1 MMNQDGVPA
10 TTVQG
15 ALFAGLPN
23 ETVVALLDAAS
34 LRQTTQ
40 GIALFHQ
47 GDPPNDLLQVVSG
60 MVKMTQIGGDGAQT
74 TLRVMGPG
82 ELVGCVAVFQQ
93 FPYPATA
100 TTLEDTVLLSWR
112 AASFFELLKQ
122 HPAIY
127 DSVVR
132 IVGTRAREMV
142 QRVVEVS
149 AKRAERRIAIAL
161 LRLAAQTGVA
171 MEDGAEV
178 GLPITRNDLAE
189 MAAATY
195 FTVSRTLS
203 KWQQRGIVKS
213 GRRRIVIASVNKLT
227 AIAEGHES

>member
-1 MMNQDGVPA
+1 MNQDGVPA

-34 LRQTTQ
+34 LRQTAR
-40 GIALFHQ
+40 GITLFHQ
-47 GDPPNDLLQVVSG
+47 GDPPDNLLQVVSG

-74 TLRVMGPG
+74 TLRIMGPG
-82 ELVGCVAVFQQ
+82 ELLGCVAVFQQ

-100 TTLEDTVLLSWR
+100 TTLEETVVLSWR

-127 DSVVR
+127 DSMLR

-142 QRVVEVS
+142 QRVVDVS
-149 AKRAERRIAIAL
+149 AKRAEQRIAIAL
-161 LRLAAQTGVA
+161 LRLAAQTGA
-171 MEDGAEV
+171 EIEDGAEIGSPV
-178 GLPITRNDLAE
+178 SRNDLSE

-195 FTVSRTLS
+195 FTVSRILS
-203 KWQQRGIVKS
+203 GWQKRGIVKS
-213 GRRRIVIASVNKLT
+213 GRRRIVIASVARLT
-227 AIAEGHES
+227 AIAEGHEP

>member
-1 MMNQDGVPA
+1 MNQDGVPA

-23 ETVVALLDAAS
+23 ETVIALLDAAS

-40 GIALFHQ
+40 GITLFHQ

-82 ELVGCVAVFQQ
+82 ELLGCVAVFQQ

-100 TTLEDTVLLSWR
+100 TTLEDTMLMSWR
-112 AASFFELLKQ
+112 ATSFFELLKQ

-127 DSVVR
+127 DSVLR
-132 IVGTRAREMV
+132 IIGTRAREMM

-149 AKRAERRIAIAL
+149 AKRAEQRIAIAL
-161 LRLAAQTGVA
+161 LRLVAQTGA
-171 MEDGAEV
+171 EIEDGAEV
-178 GLPITRNDLAE
+178 GFPITRNDLAE

-195 FTVSRTLS
+195 FTVSRVLS
-203 KWQQRGIVKS
+203 KWQQRKIVKS
-213 GRRRIVIASVNKLT
+213 GRRRIVITSINKLT
-227 AIAEGHES
+227 AIAEGHEP

>member
-1 MMNQDGVPA
+1 
-10 TTVQG
+10 
-15 ALFAGLPN
+15 
-23 ETVVALLDAAS
+23 
-34 LRQTTQ
+34 
-40 GIALFHQ
+40 
-47 GDPPNDLLQVVSG
+47 
-60 MVKMTQIGGDGAQT
+60 
-74 TLRVMGPG
+74 MGPG

-161 LRLAAQTGVA
+161 LRLAAQAGVKV
-171 MEDGAEV
+171 EDGAEV
-178 GLPITRNDLAE
+178 DFPITRNDLAE

-203 KWQQRGIVKS
+203 GWQQRGIVKS